1 MDELVD
7 QNVKT
12 ANINV
17 LHIFEKTD
25 ESMSMLRRDVEDTKK
40 GQTDTIS
47 ETENTLDGINRRLD
61 TTEDKINELEKT

>member
-1 MDELVD
+1 MAELVD
-7 QNVKT
+7 KDVKT

-17 LHIFEKTD
+17 LHIFEKID

-47 ETENTLDGINRRLD
+47 ETENTLDGINTRLD
-61 TTEDKINELEKT
+61 TTEDKISELEKT

>member
-7 QNVKT
+7 KDVKT

-17 LHIFEKTD
+17 LHIFEKLD

-40 GQTDTIS
+40 GQTDTVS
-47 ETENTLDGINRRLD
+47 ETENTLDGINKRLD
-61 TTEDKINELEKT
+61 TTEDKISELEKT

>member
-7 QNVKT
+7 KDVKT

-17 LHIFEKTD
+17 LHIFEKID

-47 ETENTLDGINRRLD
+47 EAENTLDELI
-61 TTEDKINELEKT
+61 ED

>member
-7 QNVKT
+7 KDVKT
-12 ANINV
+12 ANVNV
-17 LHIFEKTD
+17 LHIYEKID

-61 TTEDKINELEKT
+61 TTEDKISELEKT